1 MTLPQHQ
8 SPTLDLP
15 NAYRQ
20 QSTKEVE
27 PPTLFQ
33 MRGINKRFGPT
44 RALVDVSLS
53 VRAGEV
59 LALIG
64 ENGAGKSTLLKTL
77 SGAHLADS
85 GDMLIDGQPFRPKGP
100 SDSRDR
106 GVAMIYQEL
115 NLAPDL
121 SVEDNTLLGQRGTG
135 GGLLMRSQQRA
146 KVQEALLRVGLSDLK
161 PTSIVGN
168 QSVATQQLIEIAR
181 ALAANAKIILFD
193 EPTSSLPQKD
203 VARLFEIVKSLKADG
218 MGIVY
223 ISHFLEE
230 VREVADTYSVLRD
243 GHNVGNGR
251 IAEITDDQIVSL
263 MVGRDVNDL
272 FPSVP
277 HTPGDIRVQA
287 DRLKGSP
294 YPQHVTFSLRKG
306 EIFGIAGLVGAGRTE
321 LVRSLFG
328 LDYVTAGTVR
338 VDGQVIRNSVRAR
351 MKAGFGLLSENR
363 KTEGLAQDLS
373 IIENTTMGAL
383 EKYTRFGFIN
393 LQQREKIATD
403 LMRQV
408 EVKAHSG
415 SQAVSELSG
424 GNQQK
429 VAIARILHQ
438 QADILLL
445 DEPTK
450 GIDVG
455 TKAEI
460 YRMMGT
466 LAAEGKTVV
475 FVSSY
480 LPELLAVCDRIGVMN
495 RGDLREVREVD
506 QWTEETVMATAIA
519 VDDSSTEKVE
529 A

>member
-1 MTLPQHQ
+1 MEPASTNR
-8 SPTLDLP
+8 SPASNIETASGDEDSL
-15 NAYRQ
+15 A
-20 QSTKEVE
+20 
-27 PPTLFQ
+27 LFQ
-33 MRGINKRFGPT
+33 VRGISKRFGPT

-53 VRAGEV
+53 VQVGEV

-77 SGAHLADS
+77 SGAHFADA
-85 GDMLIDGQPFRPKGP
+85 GEMFIGGQSYRPKGP
-100 SDSRDR
+100 SDARQR

-121 SVEDNTLLGQRGTG
+121 SVEDNILLGQKGTG
-135 GGLLMRSQQRA
+135 GGLLMRSRQRD
-146 KVQEALLRVGLSDLK
+146 VVRQALDSVGLEHLDPQSV
-161 PTSIVGN
+161 VGD

-203 VARLFEIVKSLKADG
+203 VARLFEIVRGLQAS
-218 MGIVY
+218 GIGIIY

-243 GHNVGNGR
+243 GHNVGCGR
-251 IAEITDDQIVSL
+251 IDEISDDQIVSL

-272 FPSVP
+272 YPHVP
-277 HTPGDIRVQA
+277 HTPGLAWVQA
-287 DRLKGSP
+287 EGIMGTP
-294 YPQHVTFSLRKG
+294 YPQNVSLSLRRG

-321 LVRSLFG
+321 LVRSLFA
-328 LDYVTAGTVR
+328 LDHLDAGIVT
-338 VDGQVIRNSVRAR
+338 VDGTIVPHKVRAR
-351 MKAGFGLLSENR
+351 MNAGFGLLSENR

-373 IIENTTMGAL
+373 LTENITMGSL
-383 EKYTRFGFIN
+383 ENYTELGLIN
-393 LQQREKIATD
+393 LVKRQRVASD
-403 LMRQV
+403 LMTKM
-408 EVKAHSG
+408 EVKAHSS
-415 SQAVSELSG
+415 SQLVSELSG

-438 QADILLL
+438 QAEILLM

-460 YRMMGT
+460 YRIMGT
-466 LAAEGKTVV
+466 LAAEGKTIV

-480 LPELLAVCDRIGVMN
+480 LPELLSVCDRIGVMN
-495 RGDLREVREVD
+495 RGELREVRDVAD
-506 QWTEETVMATAIA
+506 WTEETVMATAIA
-519 VDDSSTEKVE
+519 IDDTTNEE
-529 A
+529 

>member
-1 MTLPQHQ
+1 MSSDRTP
-8 SPTLDLP
+8 
-15 NAYRQ
+15 
-20 QSTKEVE
+20 
-27 PPTLFQ
+27 LFE
-33 MRGINKRFGPT
+33 MRAISKRFGPT

-53 VRAGEV
+53 VAAGEV
-59 LALIG
+59 MALIG

-77 SGAHLADS
+77 SGAHRADS
-85 GDMLIDGQPFRPKGP
+85 GEMFIDGRAYRPNGP
-100 SDSRDR
+100 SDARRR

-121 SVEDNTLLGQRGTG
+121 SVEDNILLGQKGTG
-135 GGLLMRSQQRA
+135 AGSLFRATQRPNVRS
-146 KVQEALLRVGLSDLK
+146 ALNRVGLNHLSPK
-161 PTSIVGN
+161 AIVAE

-181 ALAANAKIILFD
+181 ALATNARIILFD
-193 EPTSSLPQKD
+193 EPTSSLTQKD
-203 VARLFEIVKSLKADG
+203 VKRLFEIVQSLKADG
-218 MGIVY
+218 MAIVY

-243 GHNVGNGR
+243 GHHVGAGN
-251 IAEITDDQIVSL
+251 IADVSDDQIISL
-263 MVGRDVNDL
+263 MVGRDVDDL

-277 HTPGDIRVQA
+277 HEPGEEWVQVQN
-287 DRLKGSP
+287 LTGGP
-294 YPQHVTFSLRKG
+294 YQPPRGVDVGLRRG
-306 EIFGIAGLVGAGRTE
+306 EVFGVAGLVGAGRTE
-321 LVRSLFG
+321 LLRSIFG
-328 LDYVTAGTVR
+328 LDSVTEGTVI
-338 VDGQVIRNSVRAR
+338 VDGKPTPASVRAR

-363 KTEGLAQDLS
+363 KTEGLAQELS
-373 IIENTTMGAL
+373 LVENTTLGSL
-383 EKYTRFGFIN
+383 GQYTTFGIIN
-393 LQQREKIATD
+393 LRQRDRVANE
-403 LMRQV
+403 MMQRV

-415 SQAVSELSG
+415 SQNVSELSG

-480 LPELLAVCDRIGVMN
+480 LPELLSVCDRIGVMN
-495 RGDLREVREVD
+495 RGELRAVFD
-506 QWTEETVMATAIA
+506 AKSCTEEDVMSVAIA
-519 VDDSSTEKVE
+519 AEETT
-529 A
+529 